1 MNLASE
7 SHTGIPGK
15 TTLVFRLILFFSLS
29 CGIAEM
35 VELLLAP
42 YFSSSV
48 LFFELLEHAVLVI
61 LLLIFMTKYVTNPLF
76 QEVALRKQSEQLL
89 ERSEFKNRSI
99 IEALPDAVLQVA
111 ADGTV
116 IDYKPKQNSHLN
128 FVIGVS
134 VCDAL
139 PADTVLNFLNS
150 MNAALQNGGKQQS
163 DLMFQRDTGVCYLA
177 FNFVKSAEQ
186 EVTVFIRDITK
197 RKIHEE
203 QLAYLST
210 HDVLTGLYNRTFYEA
225 ELDRLAAGKRYPVSI
240 IVIDLDGLKIINDTY
255 GHIVGDNMICKA
267 AAVLK
272 HAFRTEDV
280 VARTGGDE
288 FSILLPE
295 TGAGFLQAAVERLE
309 LCLVEAN
316 KAEDGILVKFSFG
329 FAIAETREKL
339 LGAVKVAD
347 MKMYQNK
354 TARRVMQ
361 DTGAAGV
368 FAG

>member
-1 MNLASE
+1 MNPFSC
-7 SHTGIPGK
+7 SPHIPGK
-15 TTLVFRLILFFSLS
+15 TALLFRLILLFSLS
-29 CGIAEM
+29 CGIVEI
-35 VELLLAP
+35 VELALAP
-42 YFSSSV
+42 YVSFSA
-48 LFFELLEHAVLVI
+48 LIFELLEH
-61 LLLIFMTKYVTNPLF
+61 LLLITLMLVFMTKYVTNPLF

-89 ERSEFKNRSI
+89 ERSEYKNRSI

-111 ADGTV
+111 ADGAV
-116 IDYKPKQNSHLN
+116 IAYKPKQNSHLN
-128 FVIGVS
+128 FKIGAS
-134 VCDAL
+134 VCDGL
-139 PADTVLNFLNS
+139 PADTVLNFLNC
-150 MNAALQNGGKQQS
+150 MNAALQNGGKQQI
-163 DLMFQRDTGVCYLA
+163 DLMFRREADVCYLV

-225 ELDRLAAGKRYPVSI
+225 ELERLTAGKRYPVSI
-240 IVIDLDGLKIINDTY
+240 IVIDLDGLKITNDTY
-255 GHIVGDNMICKA
+255 GHIVGDTMICKA

-272 HAFRTEDV
+272 DAFRAEDV

-309 LCLVEAN
+309 VCLAEAN
-316 KAEDGILVKFSFG
+316 KVEDGILVKLSFG

-361 DTGAAGV
+361 DTGAAEV